1 MPPTRVPRRRDGVW
15 LRAGIWL
22 RDRVSS
28 RASSRAVHIALVF
41 VIGGC
46 ASRGGAEPAPA
57 AAPHVIDAF
66 DDVSAW
72 SVAPAT
78 GVHMELSAD
87 SGVSGGGLRVDFDFR
102 GGGGWAAFRRDVRV
116 RLPENYEIGFWLRGD
131 APPNTLELKLI
142 DATGENVWWVNRP
155 RFEFNGDWRRVTF
168 RRRHV
173 TFAWGPRGGGE
184 IRDVRA
190 LELAITA
197 GSGGRGTVWI
207 DSITVTPREPV
218 RPYDIAP
225 LVTASSTAA
234 PGGTGALIDDDSTT
248 VWRSGSDPE
257 QVVTLDFQRTREYG
271 GLIVH
276 WDTTARARDYDVD
289 ISSDGRSWQT
299 VRAVRGGAG
308 ARDYLS
314 LPESESRWLR
324 LRLLTGPGDYALRGL
339 AVQPIEWAESRNTL
353 FETIA
358 ADAPPGHYP
367 KYLGRV
373 QSYWTLI
380 GVSGAAEEALINEE
394 GAVEVGK
401 AAFSVEPFLHLDG
414 RLITWADATV
424 TQSLHDGYMPIP
436 TVSWRVDDLHLDVTA
451 WADGD
456 PSASMLWLRY
466 RVRNT
471 GRRSLSPSLFLALR
485 PFQVNP
491 SWQFLNTPGGVT
503 TIRHISYAGD
513 VVTVDDR
520 LVIPVSTPAAFG
532 ATSFDAGG
540 VMRAIAG
547 RRVPTS
553 RSISDPFGHASAAL
567 SYELRLDP
575 GTARDILVAVPLASA
590 AGTPSYTSVTNRS
603 DAEDLGEQRLAA
615 VARSWRAEL
624 NRFDVE
630 LPAGAPPLGDL
641 LRSNLAYVL
650 INRDGPAIQPGSRS
664 YERSW
669 IRDGSLTSAAL
680 LRLGHEREVREF
692 IEWFAP
698 FQYDNGKVPC
708 CVDAR
713 GADPVPE
720 HDSHGQLIYL
730 IAEYFRFTG
739 DTTLVRQHWSNIT
752 RAVAHIDSLRHSR
765 MTPVYRTA
773 DSIAYYG
780 MVPQSISHEGYSAK
794 PMHSYWDA
802 FFVLRGLTD
811 AAWLAGVLGSDGEQT
826 RFAGIRDEFRRDLH
840 ASFARAM
847 AEHGIDYLPGSVELG
862 DFDATSTTVG
872 ITPAGELSALEPQM
886 RATFDRYWAH
896 FTARR
901 DGAVDWDAYTPY
913 ELRVIGAFVRLGE
926 RRRAHEALDWFLRD
940 VRPSGWNHWAEVVSR
955 DRGEPRFIGDM
966 PHGWVGSDF
975 IRSVTDMFAHVR
987 EYDGALVIGAGVLP
1001 EWLEGGDT
1009 VRVRGLRTPH
1019 GTVGYTMRSVDAGLE
1034 IVLEPGIRVPD
1045 AGIVISLLDERPIR
1059 RAVADGR
1066 EVRPTADGAIRL
1078 DRWPASFRIEYG
1090 PRPDSVPERY

>member
-1 MPPTRVPRRRDGVW
+1 MM
-15 LRAGIWL
+15 
-22 RDRVSS
+22 RVSTS
-28 RASSRAVHIALVF
+28 MRTCAALLALVC
-41 VIGGC
+41 VGGC
-46 ASRGGAEPAPA
+46 ASGGGAGPAPA
-57 AAPHVIDAF
+57 AEPQVIDAF

-72 SVAPAT
+72 SAAPAT

-102 GGGGWAAFRRDVRV
+102 GAGGWAAFRRDARV
-116 RLPENYEIGFWLRGD
+116 RLPENYEISFWLRGN

-155 RFEFNGDWRRVTF
+155 RFEFAGEWRRVTF

-173 TFAWGPRGGGE
+173 TFAWGPLGGGE

-190 LELAITA
+190 IELAITA

-225 LVTASSTAA
+225 LVTVSSATA
-234 PGGTGALIDDDSTT
+234 PGGTAALIDGDSTT
-248 VWRSGSDPE
+248 AWRSGSDPV
-257 QVVTLDFQRTREYG
+257 QVITLDFQRMREYG

-276 WDTTARARDYDVD
+276 WDSTARARDYDVD
-289 ISSDGRSWQT
+289 ISSDGRAWQT
-299 VRAVRGGAG
+299 VRTVRGGAG
-308 ARDYLS
+308 VRDYLS

-324 LRLLTGPGDYALRGL
+324 LRLLAGAGSYAVRGL
-339 AVQPIEWAESRNTL
+339 AVPPIEWAESRNTI
-353 FETIA
+353 FETMA
-358 ADAPPGHYP
+358 ADAPRGHYP
-367 KYLGRV
+367 KYLRRV

-401 AAFSVEPFLHLDG
+401 AAFSIEPFLHLDG

-424 TQSLHDGYMPIP
+424 TQTLHDGYMPIP
-436 TVSWRVDDLHLDVTA
+436 TVSWRVNGLDLDITA
-451 WADGD
+451 WADGS

-471 GRRSLSPSLFLALR
+471 GQRALSPSLFLALR

-491 SWQFLNTPGGVT
+491 SWQFLNTPGGAAD
-503 TIRHISYAGD
+503 IRQISYAGD

-520 LVIPVSTPAAFG
+520 LVIPVSTPSAFG
-532 ATSFDAGG
+532 AAAFDAGG

-547 RRVPTS
+547 RHVPAS
-553 RSISDPFGHASAAL
+553 RSVTDPFSHASAAL
-567 SYELRLDP
+567 SYDLRLDP
-575 GTARDILVAVPLASA
+575 GAVRDILVAVPLAPP

-603 DAEDLGEQRLAA
+603 DAEELGERRLAA
-615 VARSWRAEL
+615 AAQAWGAEL
-624 NRFDVE
+624 NRFDID

-641 LRSNLAYVL
+641 VRSNLAYVL
-650 INRDGPAIQPGSRS
+650 INRDGAAIQPGSRS

-739 DTTLVRQHWSNIT
+739 DTALVRKHWPNIT
-752 RAVAHIDSLRHSR
+752 RAVAHIDSLRLTR

-773 DSIAYYG
+773 DSSAYYG

-802 FFVLRGLTD
+802 FFVLKGLKD
-811 AAWLAGVLGSDGEQT
+811 AAWLAGVLDSDADRT
-826 RFAGIRDEFRRDLH
+826 RFAGIREEFRRDLQ

-847 AEHGIDYLPGSVELG
+847 QEHGIDYLPGSVELG

-872 ITPAGELSALEPQM
+872 ITPAGELAALERQM
-886 RATFDRYWAH
+886 RATFERYWTH
-896 FTARR
+896 FAARR
-901 DGAVDWDAYTPY
+901 DGAVEWDAYTPY
-913 ELRVIGAFVRLGE
+913 ELRVVGAFVRLGE
-926 RRRAHEALDWFLRD
+926 RRRAHEALEWFLRD
-940 VRPSGWNHWAEVVSR
+940 VRPSGWNHWAEVVAR
-955 DRGEPRFIGDM
+955 DRDEPRFIGDM

-1001 EWLEGGDT
+1001 EWLDGGGN
-1009 VRVRGLRTPH
+1009 VRVRGLRTPS
-1019 GTVGYTMRSVDAGLE
+1019 GAVGYTMRMSDDRLE
-1034 IVLEPGIRVPD
+1034 IALDPGIRVPA
-1045 AGIVISLLDERPIR
+1045 AGIVISPPGERPIR
-1059 RAVADGR
+1059 RAIVDGR
-1066 EVRPTADGAIRL
+1066 DVRPTADGEIRL
-1078 DRWPASFRIEYG
+1078 DRWPARVRIEY
-1090 PRPDSVPERY
+1090 